1 MKNTDC
7 MDDFGS
13 KFNVAAKF
21 VFNVIKLQKAFLNY
35 ARPTGRHDK
44 QEAVVSVDKIAV
56 HSSLWNSWVSFVFLL
71 GLQTMNE

>member
-1 MKNTDC
+1 

-44 QEAVVSVDKIAV
+44 QAVVSVDSL
-56 HSSLWNSWVSFVFLL
+56 SSTRLYETVECLL
-71 GLQTMNE
+71 YFC